1 MIDLKGKKAIV
12 TGAARGIGKSIVL
25 TLAKNGCDVIV
36 ADLNEESARST
47 ASEVRK
53 QGVNAYAFKV
63 DVADIEQVKWLIKQS
78 YEKFSTIDILINNA
92 GITRDKLLMRMSEQD
107 WDLVLQVNLKG
118 AFNCTKQ
125 VVRKMI
131 KQSSGKIINI
141 SSVVG
146 VMGNAGQS
154 NYAASKAGLIGF
166 TRSIAKEL
174 GGRNIQVN
182 AIAPGYIET
191 EMTDNLS
198 QDVKNS
204 YIKQIP
210 MNRGGTPEEV
220 AKTVLFL
227 ASSLSDYITGQVI
240 HVDGGMLTA

>member
-12 TGAARGIGKSIVL
+12 TGAARGIGKAIVL
-25 TLAKNGCDVIV
+25 ALAKNGCDVIV
-36 ADLNEESARST
+36 ADLDEESAKST
-47 ASEVRK
+47 ASDVRNL
-53 QGVNAYAFKV
+53 GVNALPVKV
-63 DVADIEQVKWLIKQS
+63 DVVDTEQVKLMIKQS
-78 YEKFSTIDILINNA
+78 YEKFNTIDILINNA
-92 GITRDKLLMRMSEQD
+92 GITRDKLLMRMKEQD
-107 WDLVLQVNLKG
+107 WDVVLQVNLKG

-125 VVRKMI
+125 VVRNMI
-131 KQSSGKIINI
+131 KQNSGKIINI
-141 SSVVG
+141 ASVVG
-146 VMGNAGQS
+146 VMGNVGQS

-191 EMTDNLS
+191 EMTKNLP
-198 QDVKNS
+198 QDVKDN

-210 MNRGGTPEEV
+210 MNRGGTTEEV

-240 HVDGGMLTA
+240 NVDGGMLTA

>member
-12 TGAARGIGKSIVL
+12 TGAARGIGRAIVL
-25 TLAKNGCDVIV
+25 SLARYGCDVV
-36 ADLNEESARST
+36 VSDVDGETAEST
-47 ASEVRK
+47 ALEAQK
-53 QGVNAYAFKV
+53 EGVNAFAFKA
-63 DVADIEQVKWLIKQS
+63 DVTDVEQVKLMTENF
-78 YEKFSTIDILINNA
+78 YEKFDSIDILINNA
-92 GITRDKLLMRMSEQD
+92 GITRDKLLLRMSEQD

-125 VVRKMI
+125 IIRKMV
-131 KQSSGKIINI
+131 KQNRGKIINI

-182 AIAPGYIET
+182 AVAPGYIVT
-191 EMTDNLS
+191 EMTKNLP
-198 QDVKNS
+198 QDVKDA

-210 MNRGGTPEEV
+210 LKRGGTPEDV
-220 AKTVLFL
+220 AKAVLFL
-227 ASSLSDYITGQVI
+227 SSSLSDYITGQVL

>member
-12 TGAARGIGKSIVL
+12 TGAARGIGKAIVL
-25 TLAKNGCDVIV
+25 ALAKNGCDVIV
-36 ADLNEESARST
+36 ADLDEESAKST
-47 ASEVRK
+47 ASDVRNL
-53 QGVNAYAFKV
+53 GVDALPVKV
-63 DVADIEQVKWLIKQS
+63 DVVDTEQVKLMIKQS
-78 YEKFSTIDILINNA
+78 YEKFNTIDILINNA
-92 GITRDKLLMRMSEQD
+92 GITRDKLLMRMKEQD
-107 WDLVLQVNLKG
+107 WDVVLQVNLKG

-125 VVRKMI
+125 VVRNMI
-131 KQSSGKIINI
+131 KQNSGKIINI
-141 SSVVG
+141 ASVVG
-146 VMGNAGQS
+146 VMGNVGQS

-191 EMTDNLS
+191 EMTKNLP
-198 QDVKNS
+198 QDVKDN

-210 MNRGGTPEEV
+210 MNRGGTTEEV

-240 HVDGGMLTA
+240 NVDGGMLTA